1 MFKSYERE
9 LFVHTMYVCMIDT
22 HIEFHSRQPTLLTRS
37 VFENIFNCNL
47 IEYIYYQNFRLFIN

>member
-9 LFVHTMYVCMIDT
+9 LCVHTMYVCMIDT

-47 IEYIYYQNFRLFIN
+47 IEYIYY